1 VGLTYSFDNVR
12 MWDCLV
18 VLIIRHS
25 IVASI
30 PACHAGDQGSIP
42 CVGIPFY
49 STVVCRILR
58 EILWKLYDA
67 AALSFHITFAAYFS
81 ESVLQ
86 NKRENT
92 TKRGIYRENEKIA
105 KIKTSDT
112 GNRTLVSRVTGGDT
126 SHYTMSEC
134 RKWRIFRL

>member
-1 VGLTYSFDNVR
+1 
-12 MWDCLV
+12 M
-18 VLIIRHS
+18 IIRHS

-42 CVGIPFY
+42 CVGNPFY

-67 AALSFHITFAAYFS
+67 TALSFQITFAAYFS

-86 NKRENT
+86 NKKETT
-92 TKRGIYRENEKIA
+92 TKRGIYRENEKLQNLN
-105 KIKTSDT
+105 TSDT

-126 SHYTMSEC
+126 SHYTMTELVARDSES
-134 RKWRIFRL
+134 RIMHL